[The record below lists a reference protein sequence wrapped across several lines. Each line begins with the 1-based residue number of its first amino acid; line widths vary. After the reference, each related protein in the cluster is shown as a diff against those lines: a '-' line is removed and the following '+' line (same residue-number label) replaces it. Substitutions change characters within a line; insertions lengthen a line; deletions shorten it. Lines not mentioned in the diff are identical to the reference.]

1 MVTSEEGVYDGF
13 VSRHVNRRLSRPVA
27 RALKRTPVTPNQV
40 SVVSLGVAVLAF
52 VAFAYGYNI
61 VGGVL
66 CQVSSIVDGVDG
78 DLARV
83 KGIASPFGGF
93 LDAVLDRYADAL
105 IVMGLA
111 MWTASTR
118 DGNLAWVLGFW
129 AVTGSL
135 VISYTRARVP
145 EAPRSVFDSG
155 VTSLASRDVRLLLI
169 AVGAV
174 AGQGLVTLAVIAAL
188 TNGVVLLR
196 LVRARR
202 VLANRGEEE

>member
-1 MVTSEEGVYDGF
+1 M
-13 VSRHVNRRLSRPVA
+13 A
-27 RALKRTPVTPNQV
+27 RALKHTPVTPNQV
-40 SVVSLGVAVLAF
+40 SVVSLGVAALAL

-66 CQVSSIVDGVDG
+66 TQASSIVDGVDG
-78 DLARV
+78 DLARA
-83 KGIASPFGGF
+83 KGMASPFGGF

-111 MWTASTR
+111 IWTASTQ
-118 DGNLAWVLGFW
+118 DGSLAWVLGFW
-129 AVTGSL
+129 AITGSL

-145 EAPRSVFDSG
+145 EAARTVFDRG
-155 VTSLASRDVRLLLI
+155 ITSLASRDARLLFI

-188 TNGVVLLR
+188 THGVVLLR

-202 VLANRGEEE
+202 VLANRGGED

>member
-1 MVTSEEGVYDGF
+1 MTSEEGVYDGF
-13 VSRHVNRRLSRPVA
+13 ISRQLNRRLSRPVA
-27 RALKRTPVTPNQV
+27 RALKHTPVTPNQV
-40 SVVSLGVAVLAF
+40 SVVSLGVAALAF

-66 CQVSSIVDGVDG
+66 TQVSSIVDGVDG
-78 DLARV
+78 DLARA
-83 KGIASPFGGF
+83 KGMTSQFGGF

-111 MWTASTR
+111 VWTAGTQ
-118 DGNLAWVLGFW
+118 DGNLAWLLGFW

-135 VISYTRARVP
+135 IISYTRARVP
-145 EAPRSVFDSG
+145 ETARSMFDRG
-155 VTSLASRDVRLLLI
+155 ITSLASRDVRLLVI

-174 AGQGLVTLAVIAAL
+174 AGQGLATLAIIAGS
-188 TNGVVLLR
+188 THWVVLLR

-202 VLANRGEEE
+202 VLANRGGEE

>member
-1 MVTSEEGVYDGF
+1 VTSEEGVYDGF
-13 VSRHVNRRLSRPVA
+13 VSRHLNRRMSRPVA
-27 RALKRTPVTPNQV
+27 RALKNTPVTPNQV
-40 SVVSLGVAVLAF
+40 SVASLGVAALAF

-66 CQVSSIVDGVDG
+66 TQVSSIVDGVDG

-83 KGIASPFGGF
+83 KGMASPFGGF

-105 IVMGLA
+105 ILLGLA
-111 MWTASTR
+111 MWTASMQDTT
-118 DGNLAWVLGFW
+118 LAWVLGFS

-135 VISYTRARVP
+135 VISYTRARVQDV
-145 EAPRSVFDSG
+145 PRLVFDSG
-155 VTSLASRDVRLLLI
+155 ITSLASRDVRLLLI

-174 AGQGLVTLAVIAAL
+174 AGLGLVTLAVIAAL
-188 TNGVVLLR
+188 THGVVLLR

-202 VLANRGEEE
+202 VLANRGGKE

>member
-1 MVTSEEGVYDGF
+1 MTSEEGVYDGF
-13 VSRHVNRRLSRPVA
+13 ISRHINRRLSRPMA

-40 SVVSLGVAVLAF
+40 SVASLGVAALAF

-66 CQVSSIVDGVDG
+66 TQLSSIVDGVDG
-78 DLARV
+78 DLARA
-83 KGIASPFGGF
+83 KGMASPFGGF

-105 IVMGLA
+105 ILLGLA
-111 MWTASTR
+111 MWMARTQDTT
-118 DGNLAWVLGFW
+118 LVWVLGFW

-145 EAPRSVFDSG
+145 EAARSMFDRG
-155 VTSLASRDVRLLLI
+155 ITSLASRDMRLLVI

-174 AGQGLVTLAVIAAL
+174 VGQGLITLAVIAAS
-188 TNGVVLLR
+188 THGVVLLR
-196 LVRARR
+196 LARARR
-202 VLANRGEEE
+202 VLANRGGEE